1 MFKTRLIS
9 GIILVIIALATI
21 ISGSWILFFTLL
33 AVSLI
38 GMRELYKVMK
48 VSDEHVTV
56 LELVGYL
63 GAVLY
68 YIAMRF
74 DFGSYGTMAII
85 ISMILILF
93 VYVFG
98 YPKYR
103 AEQVMAAFFGMV
115 YVAVMLSFI
124 YLTRNLP
131 DGKFLVWLIFLCS
144 WGCDTCAYCVG
155 MLIGKHKMAPVL
167 SPKKSIEGAVGG
179 VVGAALLGVIYAA
192 ATQGKMAEYALICAV
207 GALISMVGDLAASAI
222 KRNQNIKDYGK
233 LIPGHGGILDRFD
246 SVIIT
251 APVIYYL
258 AKIDSWNLGDIE
270 MKNIAILGSTGSI
283 GTQTLDVARKNEDLR
298 VVAVSAG
305 KSVEKLEEQIR
316 EFHPILAAVW
326 DEKAA
331 RDLKTRIADT
341 DTKVVSG
348 MEGLLELASMPES
361 DILVTAIVGMIG
373 IRPTMEGIRAGKDIA
388 LANKETLVTAGHL
401 IMPMARGIWCI
412 HPSGR

>member
-9 GIILVIIALATI
+9 GIVLVIIALATI

-68 YIAMRF
+68 YIAMKA
-74 DFGSYGTMAII
+74 DFGNYGTMAII

-98 YPKYR
+98 YPKYH
-103 AEQVMAAFFGMV
+103 AEQVMAAFFGVV

-124 YLTRNLP
+124 YLTRSLP

-179 VVGAALLGVIYAA
+179 VVGAALLGLIYALA
-192 ATQGKMAEYALICAV
+192 AGKFFPEFDHSPAVYALICAV
-207 GALISMVGDLAASAI
+207 GALISMVGDLAASGI
-222 KRNQNIKDYGK
+222 KRNHNIKDYGK

-246 SVIIT
+246 SVIFT
-251 APVIYYL
+251 APVIYFL
-258 AKIDSWNLGDIE
+258 A
-270 MKNIAILGSTGSI
+270 
-283 GTQTLDVARKNEDLR
+283 
-298 VVAVSAG
+298 
-305 KSVEKLEEQIR
+305 
-316 EFHPILAAVW
+316 
-326 DEKAA
+326 
-331 RDLKTRIADT
+331 
-341 DTKVVSG
+341 
-348 MEGLLELASMPES
+348 
-361 DILVTAIVGMIG
+361 
-373 IRPTMEGIRAGKDIA
+373 IA
-388 LANKETLVTAGHL
+388 LL
-401 IMPMARGIWCI
+401 
-412 HPSGR
+412 

>member
-63 GAVLY
+63 GVVLY

-258 AKIDSWNLGDIE
+258 AKT
-270 MKNIAILGSTGSI
+270 ILGI
-283 GTQTLDVARKNEDLR
+283 
-298 VVAVSAG
+298 
-305 KSVEKLEEQIR
+305 
-316 EFHPILAAVW
+316 
-326 DEKAA
+326 
-331 RDLKTRIADT
+331 
-341 DTKVVSG
+341 
-348 MEGLLELASMPES
+348 
-361 DILVTAIVGMIG
+361 
-373 IRPTMEGIRAGKDIA
+373 
-388 LANKETLVTAGHL
+388 
-401 IMPMARGIWCI
+401 
-412 HPSGR
+412 

>member
-9 GIILVIIALATI
+9 GIVLVIIALATI

-68 YIAMRF
+68 YIAMKA
-74 DFGSYGTMAII
+74 DFGNYGTMAII

-98 YPKYR
+98 YPKYH
-103 AEQVMAAFFGMV
+103 AEQVMAAFFGVV

-124 YLTRNLP
+124 YLTRSLP

-179 VVGAALLGVIYAA
+179 VAGAALLGVIYAA

-222 KRNQNIKDYGK
+222 KRNQNIQDYGK

-258 AKIDSWNLGDIE
+258 AK
-270 MKNIAILGSTGSI
+270 MILGS
-283 GTQTLDVARKNEDLR
+283 
-298 VVAVSAG
+298 
-305 KSVEKLEEQIR
+305 
-316 EFHPILAAVW
+316 
-326 DEKAA
+326 
-331 RDLKTRIADT
+331 
-341 DTKVVSG
+341 
-348 MEGLLELASMPES
+348 
-361 DILVTAIVGMIG
+361 
-373 IRPTMEGIRAGKDIA
+373 
-388 LANKETLVTAGHL
+388 
-401 IMPMARGIWCI
+401 
-412 HPSGR
+412 

>member
-9 GIILVIIALATI
+9 GIVLVIIALATI

-68 YIAMRF
+68 YIAMKA
-74 DFGSYGTMAII
+74 DFGNYGTMAII

-98 YPKYR
+98 YPKYH
-103 AEQVMAAFFGMV
+103 AEQVMAAFFGVV

-124 YLTRNLP
+124 YLTRSLP

-155 MLIGKHKMAPVL
+155 MLIGRHKMAPVL

-179 VVGAALLGVIYAA
+179 VAGAALLGVIYAA

-258 AKIDSWNLGDIE
+258 AK
-270 MKNIAILGSTGSI
+270 MILGI
-283 GTQTLDVARKNEDLR
+283 
-298 VVAVSAG
+298 
-305 KSVEKLEEQIR
+305 
-316 EFHPILAAVW
+316 
-326 DEKAA
+326 
-331 RDLKTRIADT
+331 
-341 DTKVVSG
+341 
-348 MEGLLELASMPES
+348 
-361 DILVTAIVGMIG
+361 
-373 IRPTMEGIRAGKDIA
+373 
-388 LANKETLVTAGHL
+388 
-401 IMPMARGIWCI
+401 
-412 HPSGR
+412 